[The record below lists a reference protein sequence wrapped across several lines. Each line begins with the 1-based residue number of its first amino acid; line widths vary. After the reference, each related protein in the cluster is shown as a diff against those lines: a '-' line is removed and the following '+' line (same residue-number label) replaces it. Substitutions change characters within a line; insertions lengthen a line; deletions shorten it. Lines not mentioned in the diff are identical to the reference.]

1 MRIAAI
7 SDIHGNLSALDA
19 VLSDIA
25 RRDVDVTV
33 NLGDILSGPLQP
45 QQTAERLMPLD
56 LPTISGNHERQVLTL
71 HPDKMGASDRY
82 AAEHVGDAQRRWLS
96 SLPGTLWLD
105 DDVFLCHATP
115 ASDVDCYLEDFSGTE
130 LLPATL
136 ASIEERTLGCEAPLI
151 FCGHS
156 HIPKMIQ
163 IRTGQLIVNPGSV
176 GIQAYDGN
184 HPVVRVQMGTPH
196 ARYAIAERTSHGW
209 TVELIGVSYDWESAA
224 CAAEKHGR
232 PEWANALRTGFL

>member
-25 RRDVDVTV
+25 RRNVDVTV

-45 QQTAERLMPLD
+45 LQTAERLMPLD
-56 LPTISGNHERQVLTL
+56 MPTISGNHERQVLTM
-71 HPDKMGASDRY
+71 HPDAMGASDRY
-82 AAEHVGDAQRRWLS
+82 AAQHIGEPHRRWLS
-96 SLPGTLWLD
+96 SLPATLRFD
-105 DDVFLCHATP
+105 EDVFLCHATP
-115 ASDVDCYLEDFSGTE
+115 ASDTDCYLEDVRATE
-130 LLPATL
+130 LVPAPLP
-136 ASIEERTLGCEAPLI
+136 SIEERTVGCDAALI

-184 HPVVRVQMGTPH
+184 HPVVRVQVGTPH
-196 ARYAIAERTSHGW
+196 ARYAIAEKTTRGW
-209 TVELIGVSYDWESAA
+209 IVELIGVTYDWESAA
-224 CAAEKHGR
+224 CVAQARGR
-232 PEWANALRTGFL
+232 PEWATALRTGHL